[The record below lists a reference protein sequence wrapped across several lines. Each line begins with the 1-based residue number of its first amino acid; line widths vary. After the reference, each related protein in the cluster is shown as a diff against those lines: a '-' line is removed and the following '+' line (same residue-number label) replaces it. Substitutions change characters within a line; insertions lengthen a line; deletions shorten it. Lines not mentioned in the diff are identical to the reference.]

1 MNCFEDQK
9 PVCDGIWWVVSGE
22 KTIDHSVNAALGA
35 ACDRCDRCEGFFS
48 SSRYRNLDMAD
59 YTALCGSCTTAGRE
73 EYDYLLTY
81 KNTNHIDHTDHRAML
96 ERGLGVSGF
105 LSYRSQMALTAH
117 TRGRIAAEGLNRFQT
132 ACYMENESAP
142 RANDG
147 QSSRAPYWPCNR
159 THNPATGSLA
169 SVLVLPLRQR
179 AEVQF
184 TALTVSTTVLSADH
198 RSQPVDSTCLLPA
211 GPQIIGL
218 FSPPWRR
225 DAGSIGPIDSS
236 RHIAE
241 SFRSIGGVGATGRP
255 LFLSPVSPTGMA
267 TRTKS
272 KNLYKFSKVPSTSQK
287 RKGEVSNGR

>member
-1 MNCFEDQK
+1 MNYRYLYPSPGSPWAVQVDETHKPLKYKAQSGQSGQSTVSQKFFIENTKMRLLRVSEDQELTLY
-9 PVCDGIWWVVSGE
+9 INYLFTW
-22 KTIDHSVNAALGA
+22 
-35 ACDRCDRCEGFFS
+35 
-48 SSRYRNLDMAD
+48 
-59 YTALCGSCTTAGRE
+59 TAWTAW
-73 EYDYLLTY
+73 TAWPWP
-81 KNTNHIDHTDHRAML
+81 IL
-96 ERGLGVSGF
+96 ERGFGSPTSGD
-105 LSYRSQMALTAH
+105 SPSIRRTGQ
-117 TRGRIAAEGLNRFQT
+117 GERIRVAAGPVASCL
-132 ACYMENESAP
+132 MENKVAP

-147 QSSRAPYWPCNR
+147 RSSHAPYWPCNR

-211 GPQIIGL
+211 GPQSRGL